1 MHPILAVG
9 FRPFYLLAALF
20 AVAALP
26 LWMGF
31 YFDLIPAGGYLVGI
45 SWHTHEMLF
54 GFAPAVI
61 AGFLLT
67 AVQNWTGRPTSTGSG
82 LLALVVLW
90 LLARVLI
97 LTGPPPFAAVV
108 DLLFLPT
115 LAVVVAIPITRSGNY
130 RNLPVLTVLVGLWL
144 ANLVFHL
151 AHLNIIS
158 PFLEWLG
165 MLAALD
171 VILILLATMAGRII
185 PSFIANAVPSA
196 RPRRNGLIEF
206 LAMGSLL
213 LLLCVVVLNFFNR
226 PPALITIVLLV
237 VATLSHMIRL
247 ALWDPLKTREQPLL
261 WMLPVA
267 YAWVPLALLL
277 RTLSVVLPEFDQTIG
292 IHALTVGAV
301 GGLMLAM
308 MTRTALGHTG
318 RELKGG
324 PTEMTAFLLLQVGGL
339 VRVFPNILWP
349 DYYAGFLVTS
359 TVLWSLA
366 FAVYVAGYWPI
377 LTRPGLDGPPD

>member
-1 MHPILAVG
+1 MHPILDVG

-31 YFDLIPAGGYLVGI
+31 YFDVIPAGGYLVGI

-67 AVQNWTGRPTSTGSG
+67 AVRNWTGKTTPAGTPLAT
-82 LLALVVLW
+82 LALLW
-90 LLARVLI
+90 LAARILI
-97 LTGPPPFAAVV
+97 LTGPPTLAATV
-108 DLLFLPT
+108 DLAFLPL
-115 LAVVVAIPITRSGNY
+115 LALVTGIPILRARNY
-130 RNLPVLTVLVGLWL
+130 RNLQIMAALLGLWL
-144 ANLVFHL
+144 ANLVFHFS
-151 AHLNIIS
+151 HLDIIN

-165 MLAALD
+165 MLSALD
-171 VILILLATMAGRII
+171 VILILLAIMAGRVI
-185 PSFIANAVPSA
+185 PAFIGNAVPEA
-196 RPRRNGLIEF
+196 QPKRNGFVEF
-206 LAMGSLL
+206 FAIGSLVVL
-213 LLLCVVVLNFFNR
+213 LAIVVLNFFNR
-226 PPALITIVLLV
+226 PPAIVGTVVLIL
-237 VATLSHMIRL
+237 ATLAHTARL
-247 ALWDPLKTREQPLL
+247 LLWDPFKTRGQPLL
-261 WMLPVA
+261 WMLPIA
-267 YAWVPLALLL
+267 YAWVPIALLL
-277 RTLSVVLPEFDQTIG
+277 RTLTALLDDFNQTMG

-318 RELKGG
+318 RELKAGR
-324 PTEMTAFLLLQVGGL
+324 TELTAFLLVQAGGL

-349 DYYAGFLVTS
+349 ESYDLFLLVS

-366 FAVYVAGYWPI
+366 FTVYLVGYWPV
-377 LTRPGLDGPPD
+377 LSRPRVDAAAA

>member
-67 AVQNWTGRPTSTGSG
+67 AAQHWTGRPTATGSG
-82 LLALVVLW
+82 LLALAVLW
-90 LLARVLI
+90 LLARVLM
-97 LTGPPPFAAVV
+97 LTGPPPVAAVV

-185 PSFIANAVPSA
+185 PSFIASAIPSA

-206 LAMGSLL
+206 LAIGSLV

-226 PPALITIVLLV
+226 PPALVTIVLLI
-237 VATLSHMIRL
+237 VATLSHTIRL

-277 RTLSVVLPEFDQTIG
+277 RTLSVALPEFDQTIG

-308 MTRTALGHTG
+308 MTRSALGHTG
-318 RELKGG
+318 RELKAG
-324 PTEMTAFLLLQVGGL
+324 PTEMTAFLLVQVGGL

-366 FAVYVAGYWPI
+366 FAIFVAGYWPI
-377 LTRPGLDGPPD
+377 LTRPRLDVRPD